1 MWNLSGIRASMRGR
15 PHGKGR
21 YSKTAAAEYS
31 VAELRGSST
40 RERTRRLII
49 HPNFRDEL
57 ERKTR
62 EIDYL

>member
-1 MWNLSGIRASMRGR
+1 MRGR